1 MPGDIALLNHH
12 QLVVSDKDS
21 WFWKHTRSGIYSV
34 KRGYDLALLIK
45 NHSLINEQSPTPSIN
60 PLKAKVWSIKAPSK
74 IKVFISK
81 ALSNALT
88 FNDSLRDRGMK
99 CDEVF
104 QICGMAGE
112 YINHL
117 LFVCSLARQILA
129 ISGFPSPAGGFHNC
143 SLFVNLNHLFS
154 VSDDKGNV
162 KEITRVFPWTL
173 WYIWKTGIHCFLMGS
188 FLMAYKHGRK
198 QKRNLVFV
206 FSLDQQ
212 KIGKRT

>member
-1 MPGDIALLNHH
+1 MEELFVPGDIALLNHH

-143 SLFVNLNHLFS
+143 SLFVNLNHLNSLLFDGFLFDGLQTWKKAKEESGLCLFARSAENREEDMRS
-154 VSDDKGNV
+154 VSV
-162 KEITRVFPWTL
+162 W
-173 WYIWKTGIHCFLMGS
+173 S
-188 FLMAYKHGRK
+188 
-198 QKRNLVFV
+198 KRE
-206 FSLDQQ
+206 S
-212 KIGKRT
+212 